1 MLIFFTQGLLHSLK
15 HVLFDTFDIKERK
28 HPVIDLI
35 YNFFGFTLIGIVFL
49 FFSLA
54 ISTISLFNLSQ
65 IDVPFTDIVIE
76 LPWIYD
82 FLNLVLPIFLAFL
95 VIYVVFRFVSE
106 RKISPKI
113 ALMATVTYTVLFEVA
128 KFGLS
133 MYLEYAFATY
143 RYFYQGY
150 TILILLGVWTFYT
163 ALLFV
168 VSAIMARAYQ
178 DIYVDDIPAIQEN
191 PYTAIS

>member
-1 MLIFFTQGLLHSLK
+1 M
-15 HVLFDTFDIKERK
+15 
-28 HPVIDLI
+28 
-35 YNFFGFTLIGIVFL
+35 FL

-54 ISTISLFNLSQ
+54 ISTISLFDLSE
-65 IDVPFTDIVIE
+65 IDIPFTEMVIE

-82 FLNLVLPIFLAFL
+82 FLNFVLPIILAFF
-95 VIYVVFRFVSE
+95 VVYVVYRFVSE
-106 RKISPKI
+106 RKIKPRI
-113 ALMATVTYTVLFEVA
+113 ALMAAGVYTILFELA
-128 KFGLS
+128 KYGVS

-150 TILILLGVWTFYT
+150 TVLIILAVWTFYT

-168 VSAIMARAYQ
+168 LSGMIARAYK
-178 DIYVDDIPAIQEN
+178 DVYLIDRPSIQEN

>member
-1 MLIFFTQGLLHSLK
+1 LK

-28 HPVIDLI
+28 HPIMDVV
-35 YNFFGFTLIGIVFL
+35 YNFFGFSLIGTVFL

-54 ISTISLFNLSQ
+54 ISTISLFNLSR

-82 FLNLVLPIFLAFL
+82 FLNIVLPILIAFL
-95 VIYVVFRFVSE
+95 VLYVVFRFVSE
-106 RKISPKI
+106 RKIKPRV
-113 ALMATVTYTVLFEVA
+113 ALMATICYTIMFEIA
-128 KFGLS
+128 KYGLS
-133 MYLEYAFATY
+133 TYLEYAFSTY

-150 TILILLGVWTFYT
+150 TVVILLGIWTFYT

-168 VSAIMARAYQ
+168 ISAIMGRAYK
-178 DIYVDDIPAIQEN
+178 DVYLGNRPAIEEN